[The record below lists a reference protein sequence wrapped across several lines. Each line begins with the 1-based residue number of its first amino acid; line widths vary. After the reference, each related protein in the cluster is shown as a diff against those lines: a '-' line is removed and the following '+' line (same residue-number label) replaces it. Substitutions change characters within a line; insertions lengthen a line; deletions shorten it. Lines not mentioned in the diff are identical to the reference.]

1 MPRITAE
8 SQLKNYFFFFIL
20 LAVGLCVK
28 GVLVVK
34 RCGKVYA
41 TMGGITGGPGPN
53 EDSEY
58 EPKPPR
64 EREPAL

>member
-1 MPRITAE
+1 M
-8 SQLKNYFFFFIL
+8 
-20 LAVGLCVK
+20 K

-34 RCGKVYA
+34 QCGKVYA

-64 EREPAL
+64 ERESQHFRFSSVGS